1 MTMPEEPT
9 WQVEGAGIREETEL
23 SPHGTG
29 LQVVHVVPYV
39 ITSGHARGHHGVV
52 RVLPTDFTPAKVEAA
67 IAAAVAN
74 THGIAGLG
82 A

>member
-1 MTMPEEPT
+1 MSTPQEPA
-9 WQVEGAGIREETEL
+9 WRVEGAGIREETEL

-39 ITSGHARGHHGVV
+39 ITSGHAKGHHGVV
-52 RVLPTDFTPAKVEAA
+52 RVLPNDFTPAGVEAA
-67 IAAAVAN
+67 IRAAVTN
-74 THGIAGLG
+74 THHIAGLG